1 VFVDFH
7 THEPSRRG
15 VWGLDWFPPD
25 EYLAVM
31 DRYRIDVSVVLPLD
45 GLFFDDRSTNDEVAQ
60 WCADSDGR
68 LIPFCTVNP
77 REPDAA
83 AEIRRCRTELGAR
96 GVKFH
101 PWLQGFHPN
110 EPCLIPVCETA
121 AELGMP
127 MLFHD
132 GTPPYSTPLQIAAL
146 AARFPELQVVLGH
159 GGLYDLWPEAVAAAR
174 RYPNVHLCM
183 TSLHPFAMQRIVDS
197 VPTTQLMF
205 GSDGGLAST
214 DRHAYVE
221 DRWRMLRELGLDDAG
236 LAAICAGNPLTLLER
251 TSS

>member
-1 VFVDFH
+1 
-7 THEPSRRG
+7 
-15 VWGLDWFPPD
+15 
-25 EYLAVM
+25 M
-31 DRYRIDVSVVLPLD
+31 DKYRIDVSVVLPLD
-45 GLFFDDRSTNDEVAQ
+45 GLFFDDRTTNDEVAQ

-68 LIPFCTVNP
+68 LVPFCTVNP

-83 AEIRRCRTELGAR
+83 DEITRCRTELRAR

-110 EPCLIPVCETA
+110 EPCLVPVCETA
-121 AELGMP
+121 AELDMP

-146 AARFPELQVVLGH
+146 AARFPDLQVVLGH

-183 TSLHPFAMQRIVDS
+183 TSLHPFAMQRIIDH
-197 VPTTQLMF
+197 VPTSQLMF

-236 LAAICAGNPLTLLER
+236 LDAICARNPLALLER
-251 TSS
+251 TTS